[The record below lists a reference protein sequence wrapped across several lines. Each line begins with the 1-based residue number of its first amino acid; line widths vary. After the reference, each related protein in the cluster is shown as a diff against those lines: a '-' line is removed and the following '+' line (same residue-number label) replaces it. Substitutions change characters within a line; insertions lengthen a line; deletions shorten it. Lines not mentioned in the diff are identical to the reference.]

1 MHGVTLLPEKFT
13 AAQEGAGSLF
23 PANDVAPLIIELRQI
38 APRMDYILIVIA
50 EQRLGGRA
58 HAHTLLQL
66 VIPSVCH
73 PCDLRSKAL
82 YMLLLLIK
90 KRLGNKERHV
100 NILMSCRL
108 KARIKNLLNILPDSV
123 SVGTIDH
130 AALNACISDE
140 IRLCANVGIPL
151 CEIIAHG
158 CYLLNELF
166 LFCHSPNLYY
176 TIIIFVSIT

>member
-1 MHGVTLLPEKFT
+1 MHGVPLLPEKFT
-13 AAQEGAGSLF
+13 TAQEGAGSLF
-23 PANDVAPLIIELRQI
+23 PANDIAPLIIELRQI

-66 VIPSVCH
+66 VISAVCY
-73 PCDLRSKAL
+73 PCYLGSKAL
-82 YMLLLLIK
+82 NVLLLLIK

-100 NILMSCRL
+100 NILMSRHL

-130 AALNACISDE
+130 ATLNACISDE